1 MLHRLNEILFGPPQ
15 EETDTPIPLSPEER
29 QRLLQQQ
36 ALNRQLIRR
45 PLSLAETTRTCIW
58 AVILGAN
65 GTGKTTFVKQVVAS
79 TRQRVLIITPDDV
92 EYNEKDEFGNPL
104 YPLNPL
110 RTKEDFVFEGVCRHI
125 WDPDWTPKVIHNFK
139 KGLIIFDD
147 CRSYLPAR
155 TDQFIHS
162 LMIRRRQQELD
173 VMVIGHGFSE
183 VPPKFFT
190 FATHYI
196 LFRTED
202 NINIRREYIRSF
214 EKMRRLQ
221 WHVNRRAKKDP
232 HYHLEIKVSEL

>member
-1 MLHRLNEILFGPPQ
+1 MFQRLKEILFGPPLT
-15 EETDTPIPLSPEER
+15 ESNLPPMDELTR
-29 QRLLQQQ
+29 QRILQQQ
-36 ALNRQLIRR
+36 AINRQLLLRNQ
-45 PLSLAETTRTCIW
+45 AQANTRTCIW

-65 GTGKTTFVKQVVAS
+65 GTGKTTYVKQIVAS

-92 EYNEKDEFGNPL
+92 EYNETDEYGNPL

-110 RTKEDFVFEGVCRHI
+110 RTKEDFVFDGVCRHI

-147 CRSYLPAR
+147 CRTYLPAR

-202 NINIRREYIRSF
+202 NINIRREVIRCF
-214 EKMRRLQ
+214 EKMRHLQ
-221 WHVNRRAKKDP
+221 WFVNRKAKEDP
-232 HYHLEIKVSEL
+232 HYHLEVKVNEL

>member
-1 MLHRLNEILFGPPQ
+1 MFQRLKQILFGPPLT
-15 EETDTPIPLSPEER
+15 ESNLPPMDELTR
-29 QRLLQQQ
+29 QRILQQQ
-36 ALNRQLIRR
+36 AINRQLLLRNQ
-45 PLSLAETTRTCIW
+45 AQANTRTCIW
-58 AVILGAN
+58 AVVLGAN
-65 GTGKTTFVKQVVAS
+65 GTGKTTYVKQIVAS

-92 EYNEKDEFGNPL
+92 EYNETDEYGNPL
-104 YPLNPL
+104 YPINPL
-110 RTKEDFVFEGVCRHI
+110 RTKEDFVFDGVCRHI

-147 CRSYLPAR
+147 CRTYLPAR

-202 NINIRREYIRSF
+202 NINIRREVIRCF
-214 EKMRRLQ
+214 DKMRRLQ
-221 WHVNRRAKKDP
+221 WFVNRKAKEYP
-232 HYHLEIKVSEL
+232 HYYLEVKVNEL